1 MEVKCT
7 RSQSRVKHLQF
18 QLLGSL
24 GQEGHV
30 SPGAGEKPEQHGDI
44 CLKENNE
51 MDYNFINFLL
61 KVLVWNH
68 LWESYQW

>member
-1 MEVKCT
+1 MEMKWT
-7 RSQSRVKHLQF
+7 WSQSSVKHLQS

-24 GQEGHV
+24 GQEDHM
-30 SPGAGEKPEQHGDI
+30 SPGAGEKPEQHEDI
-44 CLKENNE
+44 CLKKNNK

-68 LWESYQW
+68 VWESYQW